1 MSTTRVEAAPAA
13 PTAGLLDG
21 IPPEDLR
28 RLRPVGARPPL
39 GRYIADVW
47 AHRSFIWALAVSGL
61 RANNGRDRLGNFWL
75 VLSPVMNG
83 VIYFLVFGVMLATGK
98 GVPNF
103 VGYLI
108 IGVFMFTYSNRTI
121 AQGAKAITGNRKLIQ
136 TLAFPRAVLPIAE
149 VVEQLLAFAV
159 SFGAMMLLVLLV
171 PPWEGISWR
180 WLLLIPAIALQ
191 TVFNGGLVMI
201 FARLTSRLSD
211 VNNILPFLLRGWLYL
226 SGVFYAAS
234 RFDHHPTLKMIFELN
249 PAHAFLTI
257 ARDLVLYHQV
267 PDLKVW
273 LVAIGWTVP
282 VAVLGFIVF
291 WRAEEKYARD

>member
-1 MSTTRVEAAPAA
+1 
-13 PTAGLLDG
+13 
-21 IPPEDLR
+21 
-28 RLRPVGARPPL
+28 
-39 GRYIADVW
+39 
-47 AHRSFIWALAVSGL
+47 
-61 RANNGRDRLGNFWL
+61 
-75 VLSPVMNG
+75 
-83 VIYFLVFGVMLATGK
+83 
-98 GVPNF
+98 VPNF